1 MYNKKCI
8 SKSSVLLGSLEI
20 GILLS
25 VSVPF
30 VYIAL
35 MKAHSEVVLGIVF
48 FGAIA
53 LISVIC
59 GTALISR
66 NGKEGFLK
74 LILAGVVWF
83 VSSIVLGKLHI
94 LSRMYGQQTH
104 EYGISYRDA
113 FIWGPF
119 LILLFSFVFIFL
131 VGGLYISIKNKMS
144 DKFMRAVLILQRYV
158 ISFICI
164 VLVIAIIATGI
175 CLPDVPIYSGG

>member
-1 MYNKKCI
+1 MTEKKGI

-30 VYIAL
+30 VYFAL
-35 MKAHSEVVLGIVF
+35 TKAHSEVVLGIVF

-83 VSSIVLGKLHI
+83 VNSIVLVKLDI
-94 LSRMYGQQTH
+94 LPRIYGQQTP

-144 DKFMRAVLILQRYV
+144 DKFMRTVMILQRYV
-158 ISFICI
+158 ISFIC
-164 VLVIAIIATGI
+164 VGLVIAVIVTDIV
-175 CLPDVPIYSGG
+175 LPDVPLHSGG